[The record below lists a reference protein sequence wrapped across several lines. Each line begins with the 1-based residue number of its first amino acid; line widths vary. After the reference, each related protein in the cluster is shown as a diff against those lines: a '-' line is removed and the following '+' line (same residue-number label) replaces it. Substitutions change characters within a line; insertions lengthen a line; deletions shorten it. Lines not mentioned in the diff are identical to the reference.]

1 MTSASG
7 STDDIDAALE
17 LVRGR
22 WRLLIVRELLAGPQR
37 PGCLARSLRTVAK
50 NRLHQNL
57 RDLERLGL
65 VRRTQFDGRV
75 PRVEYSLTP
84 LGSSLREVIA
94 CLSQWGAQNGRL
106 LTRDGR
112 RQ

>member
-1 MTSASG
+1 MANAASL
-7 STDDIDAALE
+7 SEDIDYALE

-37 PGCLARSLRTVAK
+37 PGSLARALRTVAK

-57 RDLERLGL
+57 RDLEKLGL

-75 PRVEYSLTP
+75 PKVEYSLTP
-84 LGSSLREVIA
+84 LGSSLRPVIDSLTA
-94 CLSQWGAQNGRL
+94 WGAENGRL
-106 LTRDGR
+106 LNGR
-112 RQ
+112 GE